1 MTPEGRVK
9 DAIKKLLVSRGA
21 YYFMPV
27 SNGMGRHGIPDIIA
41 CYRGWFIG
49 IEVKA
54 PGKEKTVT
62 ANQARE
68 LENIGAAG
76 GHSVVASDPNFVQDV
91 FDVIDLKHA
100 TSSVKDYTAGMDT
113 S

>member
-9 DAIKKLLVSRGA
+9 NAIKRLLVSRGA

-76 GHSVVASDPNFVQDV
+76 GHSLVASDANFVEDIL
-91 FDVIDLKHA
+91 DVIDMSYTA
-100 TSSVKDYTAGMDT
+100 SSVKDYTAGMDT